1 LKSKERRQHENKV
14 NVACLA
20 WAFYPK
26 DIILDMPRGDLVY
39 ELKAPLVTSEGVY
52 GTMKVVGVDP
62 GTEVTCK
69 AVHNGT
75 KAADSLILPGKV
87 LQLKSNGISGDASA
101 KILPCPLR
109 TSRERRVNML
119 FMAVGGLRFLLA
131 KSIAFN
137 TILSIKLLLF

>member
-1 LKSKERRQHENKV
+1 LKSKEPRQHENKV

-39 ELKAPLVTSEGVY
+39 EMKAPLVTSEGVY

-87 LQLKSNGISGDASA
+87 PWLKSSGISGDASA

-109 TSRERRVNML
+109 TLWERVNTL